1 MKISTSF
8 YLAKQGIKNITRN
21 NQFSL
26 ASVGTIATCIFLIG
40 LFYMLVANFNYI
52 VDNAQEKL
60 SITIFFDEG
69 TTKEQIDEIGEKIKK
84 RAEFAK
90 LEYTSP
96 EEAWEDFQ
104 EQYFG
109 EYAYLAEG
117 FKNDNPLANSASYK
131 VYLNDVTMQDSF
143 VAFVEGIEGVRQ
155 VNYSSNS
162 ADTFTDFGR
171 LISYVSI
178 AIILILLAVGIFLIS
193 NTIVIGITVR
203 KEEIGIMKLM
213 GATDFFVKGPFL
225 IEGVVI
231 GLIGAAIPLIF
242 LWLVYR
248 NVVLPITAQFQSL
261 QSIVVF
267 LSTADIFKVLTPMAL
282 IIVGGIGFVGSYIS
296 IKRHLKV

>member
-8 YLAKQGIKNITRN
+8 YLAKQGVSSISRN
-21 NQFSL
+21 KQFSL

-40 LFYMLVANFNYI
+40 LFYMIMANFTYI
-52 VDNAQEKL
+52 LHNAEEKL

-69 TTKEQIDEIGEKIKK
+69 TTQEQIDAIGEKIKK
-84 RAEFAK
+84 RAEFSK

-109 EYAYLAEG
+109 EYSYLAEG
-117 FKNDNPLANSASYK
+117 FKDDNPLANSASYK

-143 VAFVEGIEGVRQ
+143 VAFVKGLEGVRQ

-162 ADTFTDFGR
+162 ADAFSDFGR
-171 LISYVSI
+171 LIGYVSV
-178 AIILILLAVGIFLIS
+178 AIIAILLAVGIFLIS

-213 GATDFFVKGPFL
+213 GATDMFVKGPFL
-225 IEGVVI
+225 IEGIVI
-231 GLIGAAIPLIF
+231 GLVGAVIPLFF
-242 LWLVYR
+242 LYLVYK
-248 NVVLPITAQFQSL
+248 NIVLLVLGQFQSL

-267 LSTADIFKVLTPMAL
+267 LSTKEIFQVLAPMAL
-282 IIVGGIGFVGSYIS
+282 IIGGGIGFIGSYIS
-296 IKRHLKV
+296 LRKHLKV